1 MDPRKSILTA
11 LVLLVLP
18 LRAEIP
24 PQEARG
30 LYGHTD
36 PVHRNLSPLWGM
48 AALESGYLANL
59 RFFGAYGSVPDPR
72 FPRHPALEKIPQDN
86 CPLDATA
93 AVIQYLFPSPD
104 GDNFVLN
111 ERGKD
116 PIGAIA
122 REQARHRQVPGTLGG
137 LRKITALLDATTH
150 YRQEL
155 SLHPGAAPV
164 ASQTFRADVGRI
176 LGHEPEGRKPAV
188 ASLRQR
194 FAALLQEA
202 AWDETR
208 HPGGIYPP
216 DIVEVA
222 LLAYAWKAADH
233 VSELYEALTP
243 LLRRPE
249 GPLPVY
255 DAAYHE
261 AHADALWER
270 MGADGPG
277 PAPSPEEVLLLLFG
291 CETFQIRS
299 LPSLVTYAMA
309 QYKGSTYPDCGETS
323 LRNFFNIVLSRKGAI
338 ARETLEAF
346 LARCAGPREEHK
358 GLDPAPAGLGLLAH
372 YYRHHGRIAGQFS
385 REARNAWSEV
395 VSNRNAP
402 GADPLPIVYGA
413 KDHNLSAKPGLENM
427 LNLIAH
433 LLPLP
438 ALNRPWPLDPGARFA
453 EADRKLD
460 ALCTLVSEE
469 GFTVDWSAGGEKRV
483 KSAHPTLAF
492 SINGRPAFAWT
503 FAVHH
508 YNMAALSELPDLG
521 HRSDAVAARGGFFA
535 QAWLR
540 RLTPPLDFFSF
551 EVPPEEGFAL
561 TSLSEALGMNLRDP
575 NSALHMVNRLL
586 VSDPAL
592 ARAPT
597 LPLVLSRSIL
607 PDMNSA
613 MVLTNALELRR
624 DLREDRAFYPMP
636 ALLRWPQ
643 SVKDH
648 ILNAAVF
655 GDVHTMRLI
664 LDHGAD
670 VNARLPDVETTPV
683 IFQALHFYVGGTG
696 DTPLSVLLATRPRL
710 NLDVIGPEGNTP
722 LTRAIRSPLGPEML
736 LAAGADPN
744 FQGPCGSPLGVAILA
759 LEDHPFEVLLEAGA
773 DPFRKDALGRTPVD
787 LARGIH
793 FLRPGFLDTLE
804 RLFPERF
811 KDPEAKSAP

>member
-1 MDPRKSILTA
+1 MDPRKSILTT
-11 LVLLVLP
+11 LVFLVLP

-30 LYGHTD
+30 LYEHTE
-36 PVHRNLSPLWGM
+36 PAHRNLSPLWGM

-59 RFFGAYGSVPDPR
+59 RFFGAYGSAPDPR
-72 FPRHPALEKIPQDN
+72 FPRHPALEKVPQDN

-111 ERGKD
+111 ERAKD

-122 REQARHRQVPGTLGG
+122 REQARHREAPGTLGG

-150 YRQEL
+150 YRQRL
-155 SLHPGAAPV
+155 MSPGASEA
-164 ASQTFRADVGRI
+164 FRADVDRI

-188 ASLRQR
+188 AVLRQR

-202 AWDETR
+202 VWDETR

-243 LLRRPE
+243 LLRRPK

-270 MGADGPG
+270 MGADAPG
-277 PAPSPEEVLLLLFG
+277 PAPSPEDALLLLYG
-291 CETFQIRS
+291 CEAFQTRS
-299 LPSLVTYAMA
+299 LPSLVSYAMA

-338 ARETLEAF
+338 APETPKAF
-346 LARCAGPREEHK
+346 LARCAGPREEPK
-358 GLDPAPAGLGLLAH
+358 GPDPSPAGLGLLAR

-385 REARNAWSEV
+385 REARDAWSEV

-413 KDHNLSAKPGLENM
+413 KDHNLSARPGLENM

-433 LLPLP
+433 LLPLS
-438 ALNRPWPLDPGARFA
+438 ALSHPWPLDPGARFE
-453 EADRKLD
+453 EAGRKLD
-460 ALCTLVSEE
+460 ALCTVVSEE

-483 KSAHPTLAF
+483 ESAHPTLAF

-508 YNMAALSELPDLG
+508 YTMAALSERPDLG

-540 RLTPPLDFFSF
+540 RLTPPLDYFSF

-561 TSLSEALGMNLRDP
+561 TSLSQVLGMNLRDP
-575 NSALHMVNRLL
+575 NSALRMVNRLL
-586 VSDPAL
+586 FSDPAL

-597 LPLVLSRSIL
+597 LPLVLSRSIV
-607 PDMNSA
+607 PDMDSA
-613 MVLTNALELRR
+613 RVLANALAHRG

-648 ILNAAVF
+648 ILNAAVA
-655 GDVHTMRLI
+655 GDVRTMRLI

-670 VNARLPDVETTPV
+670 VNARLADVEESPV
-683 IFQALHFYVGGTG
+683 IFQALAFDWGSGG

-710 NLDVIGPEGNTP
+710 NLEAIGPGGNTP
-722 LTRAIRSPLGPEML
+722 LTRAIRVPGGTARL

-744 FQGPCGSPLGVAILA
+744 FQGPRGSPLGVA
-759 LEDHPFEVLLEAGA
+759 LEAFAYHPFEVLLKAGA
-773 DPFRKDALGRTPVD
+773 DPFRKDAQGRTPVD
-787 LARGIH
+787 LARKIH
-793 FLRPGFLDTLE
+793 DLHPRYLDTLK
-804 RLFPERF
+804 RLFPKRF
-811 KDPEAKSAP
+811 EEPEAKSAP